1 MIRLNNVKKY
11 YGSVKHTIRAAD
23 NVSILVNK
31 NEFAV
36 ITGPSGSGKST
47 LLNLIGGMT
56 LPDQG
61 EILINGQDI
70 LAMNDLQL
78 SKFRANTIG
87 FIFQFQS
94 MIPTLNALEN
104 VQLPLLFTKKMH
116 NRDSAVSLLQNVGLG
131 DRIHSYAHELSA
143 GQQRR
148 VSIARALINQPD
160 LLLLDEP
167 TGDLDPETETL
178 IMEMIKKANSK
189 GTTVLLTTHNPALR
203 NYADRKFVLTNGSIH
218 EDDV

>member
-11 YGSVKHTIRAAD
+11 YGSAKHTIHAAD
-23 NVSILVNK
+23 DVSIFVDT

-56 LPDQG
+56 LPDHG
-61 EILINGQDI
+61 EIIINGQDI

-87 FIFQFQS
+87 FIFQSQS

-104 VQLPLLFTKKMH
+104 VQLPLLFSQKMH
-116 NRDSAVSLLQNVGLG
+116 NSASATTLLQEVGLK
-131 DRIHSYAHELSA
+131 DRLHSYAHELSA

-148 VSIARALINQPD
+148 VGIARALVNQPD

-178 IMEMIKKANSK
+178 IMEMIKKANNK
-189 GTTVLLTTHNPALR
+189 GTTILLTTHNPALR
-203 NYADRKFVLTNGSIH
+203 IYADRKFVITNGSVH
-218 EDDV
+218 EDEV